1 MPHFFGEGQ
10 DSFIELFERIC
21 KSQTCFLTSVHWLMQ
36 PCCANLRPPQR
47 FWFWEGMNS
56 VNNWF
61 AQWFALWLFFRA
73 EMIHDDKYW
82 INDKNRL
89 IQWYTWRQA
98 QILLFLIFGYISSVP
113 HPRSQG
119 YEPPLRTTY
128 PPVVEFLRRHAFSA
142 FIFAVFLG
150 TAVLL
155 GLLVNPLWL
164 GIDWVLFFIFFLV
177 VPFGS
182 LALTNGESPCFNG

>member
-36 PCCANLRPPQR
+36 LCCSNLRPSQR
-47 FWFWEGMNS
+47 TWFWEGMNT
-56 VNNWF
+56 VKN
-61 AQWFALWLFFRA
+61 WFALWLVFRA

-89 IQWYTWRQA
+89 IQSYTWKQA
-98 QILLFLIFGYISSVP
+98 HFFAVSDFLFGYISSVP

-164 GIDWVLFFIFFLV
+164 GIDWVFFLP

-182 LALTNGESPCFNG
+182 LALANGESPFCNG